1 MDIDVNKIAQE
12 NSKSNFFYSFAFLPK
27 KKRRAINV
35 IYSFCQVSD
44 EIADTDLPQDV
55 KMRNL
60 VEWRNELSL
69 GFENKSNI
77 PLLNETAQIASEFAI
92 PSSLFFELLEGME
105 MDLTN
110 KRYKTYTELET
121 YCYKVASVV
130 GLMSS
135 KIFGYKHPET
145 EQYAITLGKAL
156 QLTNIIRDIK
166 NDCLMGRIY
175 LPDEDMNKFSVPNED
190 IKTNNLSSN
199 LTNLIKEYYKKA
211 IDYYSKAETLIHAE
225 DKNNFRVARIMKNI
239 YFAILK
245 KIEKQDFDVF
255 NGKFKLSKFEKIK
268 IALGTFIFNK

>member
-27 KKRRAINV
+27 RKRRAINV